1 MTYLVVAVI
10 GLTLLCVLN
19 LVFTYGVIRRL
30 REHGDVL
37 AAGVDCG
44 AGPEPLLAVG
54 EFVGEFSA
62 VTTEGE
68 PIDRDSLPG
77 RTTIAFFSTDCDFC
91 HEQLP
96 VFIDWAAGCSDG
108 STGLLAVIEGA
119 REDTAGM
126 VADLRPVAKVVT
138 VADPAAGIVTAFRV
152 RAFPSFLHIENG
164 VVRGSTLDSADLAH
178 TFAA

>member
-19 LVFTYGVIRRL
+19 LVFTYGVVRRL

-37 AAGVDCG
+37 AAGVNRG
-44 AGPEPLLAVG
+44 AGPGPLLAVG

-62 VTTEGE
+62 FTTEGE
-68 PIDRDSLPG
+68 PIDRDSLVG
-77 RTTIAFFSTDCDFC
+77 RTTIAFFSTDCDSC

-96 VFIDWAAGCSDG
+96 VFVDWAAGRSDG
-108 STGLLAVIEGA
+108 STGLLAVVEGA
-119 REDTAGM
+119 RANAADM
-126 VADLRPVAKVVT
+126 VAALRPVARVVT
-138 VADPAAGIVTAFRV
+138 VTDPAAGITTAFRV
-152 RAFPSFLHIENG
+152 RAFPSFFHVEDG
-164 VVRGSTLDSADLAH
+164 VVRGSTLDAADLAH